1 MDGRHHQRTVVGISM
16 TYPLLEWIR
25 LSTLGVF
32 VRESSWALL
41 VLQSLH
47 FFGMTLLI
55 GVVGAIDLRILGLAP
70 ELPLR
75 ALQRFAPLAVA
86 GFAINLVTGL
96 LFFSHDPY
104 AYAFN
109 PSFRWKLLLIVLAG
123 LNALWL
129 RFAAD
134 SRLTKTIA
142 LASVMLWMGVIV
154 AGRYIAFTA
163 AQVR

>member
-1 MDGRHHQRTVVGISM
+1 M
-16 TYPLLEWIR
+16 THPLLEWIR
-25 LSTLGVF
+25 LSAVGVF

-41 VLQSLH
+41 LLQSLH
-47 FFGMTLLI
+47 LFGMTVLI
-55 GVVGAIDLRILGLAP
+55 GVVGAIDLRILGLAR

-86 GFAINLVTGL
+86 GFGINLVTGL

-109 PSFRWKLLLIVLAG
+109 PSFRCKLLLIVLAG
-123 LNALWL
+123 LNAIWL
-129 RFAAD
+129 RFAVD
-134 SRLTKTIA
+134 SRLSKAIA
-142 LASVMLWMGVIV
+142 LVSVMLWIGVIV